1 MYVASYSK
9 INAFKAHHVYIKAA
23 NIILAFHI
31 RMYSIRRYRMYII
44 NIISNKLYSTTNNEI
59 VFYTNILRF
68 TINLHILM

>member
-31 RMYSIRRYRMYII
+31 HMYRIRRYRMYII
-44 NIISNKLYSTTNNEI
+44 NIISNKLYSPQLTMKLCFIQT
-59 VFYTNILRF
+59 FYDLRL
-68 TINLHILM
+68 TYIY